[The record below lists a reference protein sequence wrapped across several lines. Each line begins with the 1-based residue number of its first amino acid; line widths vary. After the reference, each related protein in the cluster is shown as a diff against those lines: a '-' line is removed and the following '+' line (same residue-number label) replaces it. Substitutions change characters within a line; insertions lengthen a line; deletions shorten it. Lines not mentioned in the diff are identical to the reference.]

1 MYKLIGLPRTRA
13 FRVVWMLEELGAE
26 YEIDPAAPRSE
37 EARSYNPSAK
47 VPILQAGD
55 DFIIDSVAIIQFLA
69 DKHGRFTFPAGSI
82 ARAQQDSWTQ
92 FAMDDIES
100 PLWFNAKN
108 TFILPEELRSQTAMK
123 ACRYDFDRALA
134 TLETRLGQKTYL
146 MGDEFT
152 VPDILMGH
160 CANWA
165 QKGANWE
172 LPAGPA
178 LDYFDRVRDRPA
190 YHRAIEVRGRYEG

>member
-13 FRVVWMLEELGAE
+13 FRVVWMLEELGLD
-26 YEIDPAAPRSE
+26 YEIEPAAPRSD

-47 VPILQAGD
+47 VPVLQVGVD
-55 DFIIDSVAIIQFLA
+55 LIVDSVAIIQFLA
-69 DKHGRFTFPAGSI
+69 DKHGKFTARPGTI

-108 TFILPEELRSQTAMK
+108 DFILPEELRSQTAMK
-123 ACRYDFDRALA
+123 ACRYDFDRAIGI
-134 TLETRLGQKTYL
+134 LETRLGDKQFCT
-146 MGDEFT
+146 GDDFT
-152 VPDILMGH
+152 VPDILLGH

-165 QKGANWE
+165 QKGAEWE
-172 LPAGPA
+172 IPAGPA

-190 YHRAIEVRGRYEG
+190 YHRAMEVRNRYEG

>member
-13 FRVVWMLEELGAE
+13 FRVVWMLEELGLD
-26 YEIDPAAPRSE
+26 YEIEPAAPRSD

-47 VPILQAGD
+47 VPVLQVGVD
-55 DFIIDSVAIIQFLA
+55 LIVDSVAIIQFLA
-69 DKHGRFTFPAGSI
+69 DKHGKFTYRAGTI

-108 TFILPEELRSQTAMK
+108 DFILPEELRSETAMR
-123 ACRYDFDRALA
+123 ACHYDFCRALGV
-134 TLETRLGQKTYL
+134 LEARLGDKTYCT
-146 MGDEFT
+146 GDQFT
-152 VPDILMGH
+152 VPDILLGH

-165 QKGANWE
+165 QKGAAWE
-172 LPAGPA
+172 IPAGPA

-190 YHRAIEVRGRYEG
+190 CLRAMEVRDRYEG

>member
-13 FRVVWMLEELGAE
+13 FRVLWMLEELGAE
-26 YEIDPAAPRSE
+26 YEIDPVAPRSD
-37 EARSYNPSAK
+37 EAKTYNPSGK
-47 VPILQAGD
+47 VPILQTGE

-69 DKHGRFTFPAGSI
+69 DKHGKLTFPAGSI
-82 ARAQQDSWTQ
+82 ARAHQDSWTQ

-108 TFILPEELRSQTAMK
+108 SFILPEELRSETAQK
-123 ACRYDFDRALA
+123 ACRYDFDRALGV
-134 TLETRLGQKTYL
+134 LETRLGQKTFC

-152 VPDILMGH
+152 VPDILLGH

-165 QKGANWE
+165 QKGAEWV

-178 LDYFDRVRDRPA
+178 VSYFDRVRDRPA
-190 YHRAIEVRGRYEG
+190 YHRAIEVRERFA

>member
-1 MYKLIGLPRTRA
+1 MYTLIGLPRTRA
-13 FRVVWMLEELGAE
+13 FRVLWMLEELGLD
-26 YEIDPAAPRSE
+26 YEIDPAAPRSN
-37 EARSYNPSAK
+37 EAKAYNPSGK
-47 VPILQAGD
+47 VPVLKTGD
-55 DFIIDSVAIIQFLA
+55 DLIIDSVAILQYLA
-69 DKHGRFTFPAGSI
+69 DKHGKLTYPAGSI

-108 TFILPEELRSQTAMK
+108 SFILPEELRSETAQK
-123 ACRYDFDRALA
+123 ACRYDFDRALKV
-134 TLETRLGQKTYL
+134 LETRLGTNTFVT
-146 MGDEFT
+146 GDEFT

-165 QKGANWE
+165 QKGAEWE
-172 LPAGPA
+172 IPASPA

-190 YHRAIEVRGRYEG
+190 YHRAVEVRGRYEG